1 MRAFIR
7 SNIGLKVIMAVTGLI
22 MVGYLLTHVAA
33 NLLVFRGPELIN
45 GYSAML
51 HGQPAFLW
59 TARIVL
65 IVSLIAHVW
74 SAIVLTRRERA
85 ARPVA
90 YGKWQPQVSTF
101 ASRTMRWGG
110 LLVLFF
116 LIWHILQFTT
126 GTVQPAPFV
135 EGDPHGNVMRAFQI
149 PWVVALY
156 VVAMA
161 AVGLHLFHG
170 TWSAF
175 RSLGLVKPSEH
186 ALRHRTSLIFAGFIW
201 LGFTIIPLAIF
212 AGLGR

>member
-1 MRAFIR
+1 MRAFFR
-7 SNIGLKVIMAVTGLI
+7 SNIGLKAVMAVTGLI

-45 GYSAML
+45 KYSAVL
-51 HGQPAFLW
+51 HSQPAFLW
-59 TARIVL
+59 SARVVL

-74 SAIVLTRRERA
+74 SAVMLTRRDLA
-85 ARPVA
+85 ARPVGYA
-90 YGKWQPQVSTF
+90 QRNPQASTF
-101 ASRTMRWGG
+101 ASRTIRWGG
-110 LLVLFF
+110 LVILFF
-116 LIWHILQFTT
+116 LVWHILQFTT
-126 GTVQPAPFV
+126 GTVRPAAFV
-135 EGDPHGNVMRAFQI
+135 EGDPHGNVVRAFQV

-186 ALRHRTSLIFAGFIW
+186 ALRHRTSLIVAGLVW

-212 AGLGR
+212 AGVGR

>member
-1 MRAFIR
+1 MRAFLR
-7 SNIGLKVIMAVTGLI
+7 SNIGLKAIMAVTGLI

-45 GYSAML
+45 KYSAVL
-51 HGQPAFLW
+51 HSQPAFLW
-59 TARIVL
+59 TARAIL

-74 SAIVLTRRERA
+74 SAVVLTQRDRA
-85 ARPVA
+85 ARPVGYA
-90 YGKWQPQVSTF
+90 QRNPQASTF
-101 ASRTMRWGG
+101 ASRTIRWGG
-110 LLVLFF
+110 LIILFF
-116 LIWHILQFTT
+116 LVWHILQFTT
-126 GTVQPAPFV
+126 GTVRPAAFV
-135 EGDPHGNVMRAFQI
+135 EGDPHGNVVRAFQV

-186 ALRHRTSLIFAGFIW
+186 ALRHRTSLVVAGLVW
-201 LGFTIIPLAIF
+201 LGFTIIPLAIY
-212 AGLGR
+212 AGVGR

>member
-1 MRAFIR
+1 MRAFFR
-7 SNIGLKVIMAVTGLI
+7 SNIGLKAVMAVTGLI

-45 GYSAML
+45 KYSAVL
-51 HGQPAFLW
+51 HSQPAFLW
-59 TARIVL
+59 SARAVL
-65 IVSLIAHVW
+65 IVALIAHIW
-74 SAIVLTRRERA
+74 SAVMLTRRDLA
-85 ARPVA
+85 ARPVGYA
-90 YGKWQPQVSTF
+90 QRNPQASTF
-101 ASRTMRWGG
+101 ASRTIRWGG
-110 LLVLFF
+110 LVILFF
-116 LIWHILQFTT
+116 LVWHILQFTT
-126 GTVQPAPFV
+126 GTVRPAAFV
-135 EGDPHGNVMRAFQI
+135 EGDPHGNVVRAFQV

-186 ALRHRTSLIFAGFIW
+186 ALRHRTSLIVAGLVW

-212 AGLGR
+212 AGFGR